1 MTFDC
6 SACVGTVG
14 LRKGGMNL
22 EHQAGFT
29 KFPRHSGGHGAGVEE
44 PLRQICFGPSL
55 TLHLSDESEVVLQKP
70 NLRVPCR
77 VLREI
82 A

>member
-1 MTFDC
+1 MTFETALHV
-6 SACVGTVG
+6 SARP
-14 LRKGGMNL
+14 LSEGGMNL
-22 EHQAGFT
+22 EHQAGFA
-29 KFPRHSGGHGAGVEE
+29 KFPRHSAGVEE

-70 NLRVPCR
+70 NLRVRCQ